1 MSNADSNELSLL
13 APGTALLPR
22 LLPQQQKGRPVQDG
36 RSDFELD
43 FEVSPLGL
51 EPRTG

>member
-1 MSNADSNELSLL
+1 MTEFERGLKTLGCQRGCQTTKTA
-13 APGTALLPR
+13 APEWN
-22 LLPQQQKGRPVQDG
+22 G
-36 RSDFELD
+36 RSEIELD

>member
-1 MSNADSNELSLL
+1 MAPVRVLKVGHSQELGCQRGCQSIKTAARISN
-13 APGTALLPR
+13 
-22 LLPQQQKGRPVQDG
+22 G
-36 RSDFELD
+36 RSQFELD

>member
-1 MSNADSNELSLL
+1 VRVNWGQNWGQGIKTA
-13 APGTALLPR
+13 AP
-22 LLPQQQKGRPVQDG
+22 QWND
-36 RSDFELD
+36 RSEGELD